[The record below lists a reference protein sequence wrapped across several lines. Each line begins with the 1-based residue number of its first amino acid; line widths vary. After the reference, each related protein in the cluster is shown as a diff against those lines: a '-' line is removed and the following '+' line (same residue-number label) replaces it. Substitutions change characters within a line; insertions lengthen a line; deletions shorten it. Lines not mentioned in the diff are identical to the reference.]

1 MAKVWKQDRDDHT
14 KTVKY
19 TISPTYLS
27 SLFMYMEKDLC
38 RGDCILHGFCVII
51 PTLFPYFCRSGF
63 PTSCYIFKCFLL
75 LECNMRT
82 VCPLL
87 TSENML
93 YFLSGDVNPS
103 MIFPTQLD

>member
-1 MAKVWKQDRDDHT
+1 MAKVWKQGRDDHT

-51 PTLFPYFCRSGF
+51 PTLFPYFLPFWF
-63 PTSCYIFKCFLL
+63 PYILL
-75 LECNMRT
+75 HFQMFFT
-82 VCPLL
+82 
-87 TSENML
+87 TGM
-93 YFLSGDVNPS
+93 
-103 MIFPTQLD
+103 